1 MPETLPV
8 DPAGAGASPAPD
20 REARIEELLLAGLDR
35 YFAGRYEEAINI
47 WTRVAFLERGH
58 GRARAYIE
66 RARGAQ
72 AERQRE
78 SEELLHRGVA
88 AYQAGD
94 TNAARALLMRAVDEG
109 GPSDVALAFLQRL
122 NRFDAAAD
130 RALPVRATDGM
141 PRARVSEVPPT
152 RWLATLMVS
161 AALAL
166 AVVLLALPVTSWIA
180 ELPIA
185 GPPAENA
192 RPEPLPIARPSDVLL
207 ARAQAVR
214 EGGKLKDAAAL
225 LDRINR
231 SDPLRPDADRLKAI
245 VQRDAL
251 AAAGVPLDDEKGAAQ

>member
-8 DPAGAGASPAPD
+8 DPAGGGASPDPH

-78 SEELLHRGVA
+78 SEELLHRGIA
-88 AYQAGD
+88 AYQAGETD
-94 TNAARALLMRAVDEG
+94 TARALLMRAVDEG
-109 GPSDVALAFLQRL
+109 APSDVALAFLQRL

-130 RALPVRATDGM
+130 RAFPARP
-141 PRARVSEVPPT
+141 PRDAAARVSEVRPT
-152 RWLATLMVS
+152 RWLPTLLVS
-161 AALAL
+161 AAIASGI
-166 AVVLLALPVTSWIA
+166 VLLALPVASWIA

-185 GPPAENA
+185 APPAETT
-192 RPEPLPIARPSDVLL
+192 RPEPLPIARPSEMVL
-207 ARAQAVR
+207 ARAEALR
-214 EGGKLKDAAAL
+214 AGGKLKDAAAL

-231 SDPLRPDADRLKAI
+231 SDPLRREADRLKAL
-245 VQRDAL
+245 VQREAL
-251 AAAGVPLDDEKGAAQ
+251 AAAGVPLDDEKGAVR